1 MPVPVLSA
9 LPALPVTVRAMRSK
23 LDRLMEDF
31 PAWEITYGT
40 EPRCWTAV
48 RRNGT
53 EIRALVALDLDQLR
67 DKIADAEQE

>member
-1 MPVPVLSA
+1 
-9 LPALPVTVRAMRSK
+9 
-23 LDRLMEDF
+23 MEDF